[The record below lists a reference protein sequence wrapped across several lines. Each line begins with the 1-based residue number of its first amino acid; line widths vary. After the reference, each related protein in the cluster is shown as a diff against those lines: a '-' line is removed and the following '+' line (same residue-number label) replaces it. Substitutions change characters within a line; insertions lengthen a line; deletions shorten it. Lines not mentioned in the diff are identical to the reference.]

1 MVKIN
6 YVFLEKK
13 FHIPFDFLFIVCD
26 HVELIKTQTW
36 SHLEHYFSLML
47 ALQIC
52 LILPDIPTSANILI
66 QNVITFLIQQIY
78 YFQNFLLPSLSVPQP
93 VHHQ

>member
-6 YVFLEKK
+6 YVFLEKN
-13 FHIPFDFLFIVCD
+13 FIFLSIFCFIVCD

-36 SHLEHYFSLML
+36 SHLEHYFFLML

-52 LILPDIPTSANILI
+52 LILPVIPTSANILI
-66 QNVITFLIQQIY
+66 QNAITFLIQQIY

-93 VHHQ
+93 AHHQ